1 MSEIV
6 KLRTRTDIDEE
17 AAVWVWRMDSAAVAA
32 ADRQAFEAWLRQDPR
47 HQRAAAALSAVW
59 GTLDGLAEAKRDEKI
74 ATFTN
79 PAKLPL
85 LHHPQRGWF
94 AAAAVLA
101 AVGVGAVWL
110 QQGGGES
117 QTLATAVGQQ
127 RNVTLADG
135 STVTLNTNT
144 ILETDLRRRT
154 REIYLRKG
162 EAHFQ
167 VAHDRSRPFLVHAG
181 DAVVRAVGT
190 AFEVR
195 VLTDQH
201 VDVVVDEGRVEV
213 QATALLP
220 ALPNPAARARAAA
233 ATTVRALNAGERLS
247 TASRDYAVTP
257 ITAQQMSSELAWR
270 EGAIIFDGQPLS
282 ATPMPASSSAI
293 RRSRGFGS
301 AGAFAR
307 ATCRSS
313 LTRCKPRCR
322 FRSATPTPDWY
333 SSTPGPDRTL
343 DAVLATPARPRC
355 PMGRTAVLSPNSV
368 AILTAV
374 PPQSRVRTAAASAVA
389 VYSRPTVYS

>member
-6 KLRTRTDIDEE
+6 KLRTRADIDEE
-17 AAVWVWRMDSAAVAA
+17 AAVWIWRMDSAAVAA

-47 HQRAAAALSAVW
+47 HRRAAAALSAVW
-59 GTLDGLAEAKRDEKI
+59 STLDGLAEAKRDEKI

-79 PAKLPL
+79 TAKLPL
-85 LHHPQRGWF
+85 LHHPQRWWF
-94 AAAAVLA
+94 AAAVLA
-101 AVGVGAVWL
+101 AVAVGAIWL
-110 QQGGGES
+110 QQGSGES

-144 ILETDLRRRT
+144 ILETDLRRYT

-220 ALPNPAARARAAA
+220 ASPNRAARARAAA

-257 ITAQQMSSELAWR
+257 ITAQQMSTELAWR
-270 EGAIIFDGQPLS
+270 EGAIVFDGQPLS
-282 ATPMPASSSAI
+282 EAI
-293 RRSRGFGS
+293 AEIERYTD
-301 AGAFAR
+301 AR
-307 ATCRSS
+307 IVVSDPEIAR
-313 LTRCKPRCR
+313 LRVGGR
-322 FRSATPTPDWY
+322 FRTGDVQEFF
-333 SSTPGPDRTL
+333 
-343 DAVLATPARPRC
+343 DALQTALPVSIRHTNAGLVFIDPRP
-355 PMGRTAVLSPNSV
+355 
-368 AILTAV
+368 
-374 PPQSRVRTAAASAVA
+374 
-389 VYSRPTVYS
+389 

>member
-6 KLRTRTDIDEE
+6 KLRTRADIDEE
-17 AAVWVWRMDSAAVAA
+17 AAVWIWRMDSAAVAA

-47 HQRAAAALSAVW
+47 HRRAAAALSTVW
-59 GTLDGLAEAKRDEKI
+59 GTLDGLAEAKREEKI

-79 PAKLPL
+79 TAQLPL
-85 LHHPQRGWF
+85 LHHPQRWWF
-94 AAAAVLA
+94 AAAAAV
-101 AVGVGAVWL
+101 AVGAIWL
-110 QQGGGES
+110 QQGSEL

-135 STVTLNTNT
+135 SIVTLNTNT
-144 ILETDLRRRT
+144 ILETDIERHS

-213 QATALLP
+213 QATALPP
-220 ALPNPAARARAAA
+220 ASPNPAVRTRAAA

-257 ITAQQMSSELAWR
+257 VTAQQMSSELAWR

-282 ATPMPASSSAI
+282 EAI
-293 RRSRGFGS
+293 AEIERYTDARIVISDPEI
-301 AGAFAR
+301 AGLR
-307 ATCRSS
+307 VGG
-313 LTRCKPRCR
+313 R
-322 FRSATPTPDWY
+322 FRTGDVQEFF
-333 SSTPGPDRTL
+333 
-343 DAVLATPARPRC
+343 DALQTALPVSIRHTNAGLVFIDPRH
-355 PMGRTAVLSPNSV
+355 
-368 AILTAV
+368 
-374 PPQSRVRTAAASAVA
+374 
-389 VYSRPTVYS
+389 

>member
-6 KLRTRTDIDEE
+6 KLRTRADIDEE
-17 AAVWVWRMDSAAVAA
+17 AAVWIWRMDSTAVAA
-32 ADRQAFEAWLRQDPR
+32 SDRQAFEAWLRQDPR
-47 HQRAAAALSAVW
+47 HRRAAAALSAVW
-59 GTLDGLAEAKRDEKI
+59 STLDGLAEAKRDEKI

-79 PAKLPL
+79 TAKPPL
-85 LHHPQRGWF
+85 LHHPQRWWF

-101 AVGVGAVWL
+101 AVAVGAIWL
-110 QQGGGES
+110 QQGSGES

-144 ILETDLRRRT
+144 ILETDLRRHT

-220 ALPNPAARARAAA
+220 ASPGPAARIRAAA

-270 EGAIIFDGQPLS
+270 EGAIVFDGQPLS
-282 ATPMPASSSAI
+282 EAI
-293 RRSRGFGS
+293 AEIERYTD
-301 AGAFAR
+301 AR
-307 ATCRSS
+307 IVVSDPEIAR
-313 LTRCKPRCR
+313 LRVGGR
-322 FRSATPTPDWY
+322 FRTGDVQEFF
-333 SSTPGPDRTL
+333 
-343 DAVLATPARPRC
+343 DALQTALPVSIRHTNAGLVFIDPRP
-355 PMGRTAVLSPNSV
+355 
-368 AILTAV
+368 
-374 PPQSRVRTAAASAVA
+374 
-389 VYSRPTVYS
+389 

>member
-6 KLRTRTDIDEE
+6 KLRTRTGIDEE
-17 AAVWVWRMDSAAVAA
+17 AAAWIWRMDSAAVAA
-32 ADRQAFEAWLRQDPR
+32 ADRQGFEAWLRQDPR
-47 HQRAAAALSAVW
+47 HRRAAAELAAVW
-59 GTLDGLAEAKRDEKI
+59 SALDGLAEAKREEKI

-79 PAKLPL
+79 TAKLPL
-85 LHHPQRGWF
+85 LHHPQRWWF
-94 AAAAVLA
+94 AAAATLA
-101 AVGVGAVWL
+101 AVAAGAIWL
-110 QQGGGES
+110 QQGSEF

-135 STVTLNTNT
+135 SIVTLNTNT
-144 ILETDLRRRT
+144 ILETDIERHS

-201 VDVVVDEGRVEV
+201 VDVVVNEGSVEV
-213 QATALLP
+213 QATAPLP

-282 ATPMPASSSAI
+282 EAI
-293 RRSRGFGS
+293 AEIERYTD
-301 AGAFAR
+301 AR
-307 ATCRSS
+307 IVVSDPEIAR
-313 LTRCKPRCR
+313 LRVGGR
-322 FRSATPTPDWY
+322 FRT
-333 SSTPGPDRTL
+333 GNVQEFF
-343 DAVLATPARPRC
+343 DALQTALPVSIRHTNAGLVFIDPRP
-355 PMGRTAVLSPNSV
+355 
-368 AILTAV
+368 
-374 PPQSRVRTAAASAVA
+374 
-389 VYSRPTVYS
+389 